1 MHRQRTALHLGK
13 PTEGHRGHHPQ
24 LRPSALFTS
33 LADHF
38 HYIEVLASGRS
49 LQAQGGYVAW
59 LVSWL
64 LRGGG
69 KQPTQA
75 RYPMVQQLANQDL
88 DHRCLLCLP
97 LSGKGVDGPALLPRQ
112 LLQPPPQASEPF
124 CEDRL

>member
-1 MHRQRTALHLGK
+1 M
-13 PTEGHRGHHPQ
+13 
-24 LRPSALFTS
+24 
-33 LADHF
+33 
-38 HYIEVLASGRS
+38 
-49 LQAQGGYVAW
+49 AW

-64 LRGGG
+64 LSGGG
-69 KQPTQA
+69 KQPTQG

-112 LLQPPPQASEPF
+112 LLQPPSQASEPF